1 MRTPTL
7 ISALIFGLLASFSAW
22 AEEQVQLQ
30 DVLPSGLPI
39 VKKAPSQVEGVSM
52 VELGD
57 GTLIYLVE
65 GKPYFFIGELFDFS
79 QGNLANLSE
88 AYRRERRAEVLA
100 DLDPSESL
108 VFAATGPYRGT
119 LWVFTDVTCGYCQLF
134 HRQIAD
140 YNELGLEIRYLA
152 FPRFGLESESRELLE
167 TAWCS
172 DDPQAA
178 LTLLKSGEEL
188 PAAQC
193 ENPVEKHFV
202 MAQRLGVDGTPAIFL
217 RSGKKL
223 AGYVPP
229 DQILSR
235 LGLEPAGQ

>member
-1 MRTPTL
+1 MRTSTL
-7 ISALIFGLLASFSAW
+7 VSALIFGLLAGFPAC

-30 DVLPSGLPI
+30 DVLPSGVPV
-39 VKKAPSQVEGVSM
+39 VKEIPSQVEGVSM

-57 GTLIYLVE
+57 GTLLYLVD
-65 GKPYFFIGELFDFS
+65 GKPYFFIGELFEFS

-100 DLDPSESL
+100 DLDPNESL
-108 VFAATGPYRGT
+108 VFPATGPQRGT

-152 FPRFGLESESRELLE
+152 FPRFGLESESHELLE

-172 DDPQAA
+172 DDPQAT
-178 LTLLKSGEEL
+178 LTRLKAGEEL
-188 PAAQC
+188 PAGQC
-193 ENPVEKHFV
+193 ENPVEKHFA
-202 MAQRLGVDGTPAIFL
+202 MAQRLGVDGTPAIFSQ
-217 RSGKKL
+217 SGRKL
-223 AGYVPP
+223 PGYVPP
-229 DQILSR
+229 DQILAR